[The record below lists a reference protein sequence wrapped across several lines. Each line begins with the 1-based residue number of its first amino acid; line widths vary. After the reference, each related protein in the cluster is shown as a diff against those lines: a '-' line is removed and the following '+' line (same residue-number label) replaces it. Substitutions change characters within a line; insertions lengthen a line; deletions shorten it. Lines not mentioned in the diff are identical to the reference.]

1 MWILQHQLTT
11 ACFFQCRIGDFS
23 DPVVALWNR
32 ETFQLLSS
40 VGTSGPIHDAS
51 FSPSAANQL
60 ACVGSRGV
68 YFCFVHTC
76 GSDVE
81 LRVNGSRT
89 TLCLFDDRPAELR
102 CCHSFFIWNIF
113 KMLLAFDCVST
124 LCRSREWKHQQ
135 RWVMWSW
142 RLCPTTQTRSSSL
155 PLIEDMFASGMLIH
169 GIVSWPGKPKRA
181 KSVTTV

>member
-1 MWILQHQLTT
+1 MWFLQHQLTT
-11 ACFFQCRIGDFS
+11 TCFSQCCVGDFS
-23 DPVVALWNR
+23 DPVIALWNS

-40 VGTSGPIHDAS
+40 VGASGPIHDAS

-60 ACVGSRGV
+60 ACVGSHGV

-89 TLCLFDDRPAELR
+89 TCFL
-102 CCHSFFIWNIF
+102 NF
-113 KMLLAFDCVST
+113 KAAAFDCVST
-124 LCRSREWKHQQ
+124 LCRSREWRHQQ

-142 RLCPTTQTRSSSL
+142 RLCPTMQTRSCSL
-155 PLIEDMFASGMLIH
+155 PLIEDMFASGMLLH
-169 GIVSWPGKPKRA
+169 SIVSWPGKPKRA
-181 KSVTTV
+181 KLVTAV